1 MTQTFVA
8 ASQPQIAFGS
18 IVMGKICTKC
28 KTEKP
33 VSEFSKQARAFDGL
47 KQRCKPCVKEDN
59 ADWYQRN
66 REDKLRKNLEWQ
78 RKNPEKMKIINARGH
93 EKRRDY
99 YSAHNKEWYKKN
111 RDNPEVR
118 EWIKEKSR
126 ARTERVK
133 KATPSWLSA
142 IEIAQME
149 EFYDVAKARS
159 VQTGERYEVDHIIPL
174 GGNIASGLHVPWNLQ
189 IVREDENL
197 KKGNRVMEA
206 V

>member
-1 MTQTFVA
+1 MLCGDLT
-8 ASQPQIAFGS
+8 
-18 IVMGKICTKC
+18 MGKVCTKC
-28 KTEKP
+28 KEEKP
-33 VSEFSKQARAFDGL
+33 LVEFSKQAKAPDGL
-47 KQRCKPCVKEDN
+47 RQRCKLCIKAEN
-59 ADWYQRN
+59 ADWYLKN

-78 RKNPEKMKIINARGH
+78 RKNPDKMKVINARGH
-93 EKRRDY
+93 EKRKGY

-111 RDNPEVR
+111 KDKPEVR
-118 EWIKEKSR
+118 EWMNKKSR
-126 ARTERVK
+126 ARFERVK
-133 KATPSWLSA
+133 RATPNWLSA

-159 VQTGERYEVDHIIPL
+159 VQTGERYEVDHIVPL
-174 GGNIASGLHVPWNLQ
+174 RGDAASGLHVPWNLQ